1 MPPGSR
7 RQALT
12 SLAQAAAFLIV
23 LPARGLA
30 RAQDLGAFAAGPR
43 PCSPDEQ
50 HTPSSPAGPD
60 FKPGSPQRSSL
71 LEPGMAGARLVLT
84 GTLSGIHCG
93 PIARAV
99 VDFWQ
104 ADANG
109 VYDKA
114 GFRLRGR
121 QLTDAEGAFRLN
133 TIVPGPHD
141 TRAPHLHVR
150 VQPPG
155 KPAFTT
161 QFFFPDQPQNALDTE
176 FRSELVMT
184 VTAAGAEKHARCHIV
199 LDM

>member
-1 MPPGSR
+1 M
-7 RQALT
+7 LMV
-12 SLAQAAAFLIV
+12 LAQSAGLAAL
-23 LPARGLA
+23 LPAVRA
-30 RAQDLGAFAAGPR
+30 AAQDLGAFAGGPP
-43 PCSPDEQ
+43 PCNPNEK

-60 FKPGSPQRSSL
+60 YKAGSPQRSSL
-71 LEPGMAGARLVLT
+71 VEQGMAGTKLVLT
-84 GTLSGIHCG
+84 GTIAGLHCG

-104 ADANG
+104 ADARG

-121 QLTDAEGAFRLN
+121 QLTDAAGAYRLE

-141 TRAPHLHVR
+141 KRAPHVHVR
-150 VQPPG
+150 VTPPG

-161 QFFFPDQPQNALDTE
+161 QIFFPDQPANKLDPQFNAD
-176 FRSELVMT
+176 LVMT
-184 VTAAGAEKHARCHIV
+184 VTTAGQEKRGRFNVV